1 MYNKKIIEEWLEF
14 RKTKMEELTAE
25 DKTHIIDMDKLFKSM
40 QNLVPIE
47 NQNLVLNKIDE
58 LIDVIVKY
66 TEYSNDKFYKIG
78 FYDAINLVIMGGTKN
93 VIK

>member
-14 RKTKMEELTAE
+14 RKTKIQELTVE
-25 DKTHIIDMDKLFKSM
+25 DKTHIIYMDKLFKSM

-47 NQNLVLNKIDE
+47 NQKVVLDKIDE
-58 LIDVIVKY
+58 LTDVIVKY

>member
-1 MYNKKIIEEWLEF
+1 MYNKKLIEECLEF
-14 RKTKMEELTAE
+14 RKTKMEELTVE
-25 DKTHIIDMDKLFKSM
+25 DKTYVIAMDKIFKSI

-47 NQNLVLNKIDE
+47 NQKVVLDKIDE
-58 LIDVIVKY
+58 LTDVIVKY
-66 TEYSNDKFYKIG
+66 TEYSNDKFYTIG